1 MKNATTATT
10 AVRETMRSV
19 YGEGWVA
26 YFAVLVDGIAFTVS
40 IASDDLVT
48 ASGAHG
54 WTLRQRR
61 DVSRGRC
68 HGDVVA
74 SSEPITGSH
83 EDREGVAEGGCG
95 SAGAGVKEGGRRP

>member
-48 ASGAHG
+48 ASGTARTGGHFVNVA
-54 WTLRQRR
+54 T
-61 DVSRGRC
+61 SAA
-68 HGDVVA
+68 GDVTVMSSRLPSRSPVRTKIAKAWPKAVA
-74 SSEPITGSH
+74 AA
-83 EDREGVAEGGCG
+83 RAQ
-95 SAGAGVKEGGRRP
+95 A